1 MKSSRPIWLQNIV
14 NYLLDNIFDLLTI
27 SAAAFVIIRHS
38 FFTPYTIDD
47 FPNLV
52 EALLAILGLIAF
64 SSLWQ
69 HHRRLDIIEELGQKT
84 YNLVAKQSGE
94 QIRAEDFFW
103 AKERNI
109 TTEELAQAK
118 DIYIVG
124 MILNRAVRSN
134 MALFGDRLAAGAN
147 LRFVV
152 LDWEN
157 ESLMNVMPYRSY
169 GSKPKEWWQNR
180 IKETV
185 GHIEDIPNSDQI
197 PGTLKVGC
205 LPHFPSFGM
214 WLLDPDK
221 PDGKI
226 HIEVYHHRTAEMN
239 PTFSLSASE
248 DAYWYNF
255 FRKQFD
261 LLWESCEQ
269 DGRVLS
275 IVPAVA
281 QVP

>member
-1 MKSSRPIWLQNIV
+1 MKSAQHPWLQNII
-14 NYLLDNIFDLLTI
+14 NYVLDNIFDLLTI
-27 SAAAFVIIRHS
+27 STVVIVIIRHS
-38 FFTPYTIDD
+38 FFTPYTIED

-69 HHRRLDIIEELGQKT
+69 HHRRLDVIEKLGQQT
-84 YNLVAKQSGE
+84 YDLLSKQSSKE
-94 QIRAEDFFW
+94 VRAEEFFW
-103 AKERNI
+103 PKEKAV
-109 TTEELAQAK
+109 TPEELAQAK

-134 MALFGDRLAAGAN
+134 MALLGDRLVAGAN
-147 LRFVV
+147 LRFIM

-157 ESLMNVMPYRSY
+157 EDLMNIMPYRSY

-180 IKETV
+180 IKETF

-197 PGTLKVGC
+197 PGTLQVGC

-214 WLLDPDK
+214 WLLDPDT
-221 PDGKI
+221 PHGKI
-226 HIEVYHHRTAEMN
+226 HIEIYHHRTAEMN
-239 PTFSLSASE
+239 PTFSLIASE

-261 LLWESCEQ
+261 LLWESCEKS
-269 DGRVLS
+269 GRMLS
-275 IVPAVA
+275 VVPA
-281 QVP
+281 PGNS